1 MQNCTQLYKFN
12 VKKQT
17 TYDFFLCIAYICNK
31 VHDRCSLIL
40 ERKKGQGKS
49 KEICGG
55 TIFTSLSTKKEYQIY
70 SKIEQMNKNYI

>member
-12 VKKQT
+12 VRKQT

-49 KEICGG
+49 KVICGG
-55 TIFTSLSTKKEYQIY
+55 TILTLHIYKK
-70 SKIEQMNKNYI
+70 KNTRYTVK

>member
-12 VKKQT
+12 VRKQT
-17 TYDFFLCIAYICNK
+17 TYDYFLCIAYICNK

-40 ERKKGQGKS
+40 EREKGQGKS

-55 TIFTSLSTKKEYQIY
+55 TI
-70 SKIEQMNKNYI
+70 